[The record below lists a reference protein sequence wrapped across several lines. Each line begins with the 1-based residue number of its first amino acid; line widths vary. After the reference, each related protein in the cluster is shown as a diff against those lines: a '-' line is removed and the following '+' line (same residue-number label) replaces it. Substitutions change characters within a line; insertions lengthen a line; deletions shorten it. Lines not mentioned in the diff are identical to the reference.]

1 MRILIL
7 VTALAI
13 VIFNSCSNQESTMK
27 NDKMDDAFPISYM
40 DTSISPCEN
49 FNQYAIG
56 GWKKNNPVPETESRW
71 SSFNILFEENNER
84 LKVILENLQGKSFE
98 KGSTEQLVGD
108 FYTAALDSIV
118 IEDRGMEPLFP
129 LMKKIDDLTD
139 INQLPELFADL
150 GQYSS
155 PEPFGFYVGQDDKN
169 STAYIAHLYQ
179 GGLGLPD
186 KDYYLSDDEKSSQL
200 KKDYGQLLTQLF
212 ELAKIEDAEK
222 SAKIVLEIETMMA
235 ESHMSRQ
242 DRRIPELTYNKYTLK
257 DFDDECKN
265 FNWQRMFVSMDVKG
279 IDEIIIS
286 QPEYFKK
293 FDELLSTVPLHHWK
307 LYMKARL
314 IRSFAPHLN
323 RDFELAHFDFY
334 GRKMRGTQTMKPR
347 WKRAMSTTNRRM
359 GQPLGKLFV
368 DEHFDASSKQHIE
381 QMVEN
386 LRSAYKQRIQNLDWM
401 SDETKEQ
408 AMVKLASF
416 GYKIG
421 YPNKWKDYSSVN
433 IVPDNPVANIMAV
446 NKFEFRYMVDKLGK
460 PVDRDEWH
468 MTPQM
473 VNAYYSSSMNE
484 IVFPAG
490 ILQPPFY
497 NPNADDAMN
506 YGGIGAVIGHEF
518 THGFDD
524 QGSKFNGEGNL
535 KSWWTSED
543 STRFVERTNVIVEQF
558 NNYEVLDSVFVNGR
572 LTLGENIAD
581 FGGLT
586 MAYYALE
593 ESLKGKDMPEDINGF
608 NYRQRFFLG
617 WANVWKMNTTEAEL
631 RRRIITDSHSPGTY
645 RVIGPLS
652 NMPEFHEAFGCF
664 EKDEMYRSESE
675 RAKVW

>member
-1 MRILIL
+1 MRIYPLLIGIAVL
-7 VTALAI
+7 SV
-13 VIFNSCSNQESTMK
+13 SCMNQ
-27 NDKMDDAFPISYM
+27 NDSKQNDTIKDMFPISYM
-40 DTSISPCEN
+40 DTTISPCEN

-56 GWKKNNPVPETESRW
+56 GWKKDNPVPETESRW

-84 LKVILENLQGKSFE
+84 LKVILEDLKGKNHE
-98 KGSTEQLVGD
+98 QGSTEQMVGD

-118 IEDRGMEPLFP
+118 VEDRGIEPIAP
-129 LMKKIDDLTD
+129 LLKKIDDLNN
-139 INQLPELFADL
+139 IAELPALFADL

-155 PEPFGFYVGQDDKN
+155 PEPFGFYVGQDDKD
-169 STAYIAHLYQ
+169 SEAYIAHFYQ

-186 KDYYLSDDEKSSQL
+186 KDYYLREDEKSL
-200 KKDYGQLLTQLF
+200 AIKKAYEEYLIKLF
-212 ELAKIEDAEK
+212 ELASIEDAEK
-222 SAKIVLEIETMMA
+222 FAPLIVKLETAIA

-242 DRRIPELTYNKYTLK
+242 DRRIPELTYNKMTFT
-257 DFDDECKN
+257 DFDAQCSN
-265 FNWQRMFVSMDVKG
+265 FNWQEMFDAMEVKG
-279 IDEIIIS
+279 LNDIIVS
-286 QPEYFKK
+286 QPDFFKKWNELLATVNLEEWKMYFK
-293 FDELLSTVPLHHWK
+293 
-307 LYMKARL
+307 ARIL
-314 IRSFAPHLN
+314 RSFATYLTS
-323 RDFELAHFDFY
+323 DFEMAHFDFY
-334 GRKMRGTQTMKPR
+334 GRTLRGTKTMKPR
-347 WKRAMSTTNRRM
+347 WKRAMSATNRRL

-368 DEHFDASSKQHIE
+368 EKHFDASSKQHIE

-386 LRSAYKQRIQNLDWM
+386 LRSAYKSRIEQLDWM
-401 SDETKEQ
+401 SEETKKQ
-408 AMVKLASF
+408 AMIKLASF

-421 YPNKWKDYSSVN
+421 YPDKWKDYSSVT
-433 IVPDNPVANIMAV
+433 IVSDNPVANIMAV
-446 NKFEFRYMVDKLGK
+446 NQFEFRYMVNKLGQ

-497 NPNADDAMN
+497 NAEADDAMN

-524 QGSKFNGEGNL
+524 QGSKYNGEGNL

-543 STRFVERTNVIVEQF
+543 SSRFVERTSVIVNQF
-558 NNYEVLDSVFVNGR
+558 NGYEVLDSVFVNGQ

-593 ESLKGKDMPEDINGF
+593 ESLKGKEMPADIGGF
-608 NYRQRFFLG
+608 NYKQRFFLG
-617 WANVWKMNTTEAEL
+617 WANVWKMNTTEEEL

-645 RVIGPLS
+645 RILGPLS
-652 NMPEFHEAFGCF
+652 NMPEFHEAFNCAEG
-664 EKDEMYRSESE
+664 DNMYRNDGE